1 MRFSVGVASFLKSPL
16 SVDAA
21 IKAADDLMYK
31 AKAGGKND
39 IVHELFNM
47 AGDVTLQTAG
57 ASRRPGRRMGD
68 RTIP

>member
-1 MRFSVGVASFLKSPL
+1 
-16 SVDAA
+16 
-21 IKAADDLMYK
+21 MYK